1 MKIEKCKTIDKEL
14 LVSYIDNFWQR
25 NHILVRNED
34 LFNWQHLDNSFYNFY
49 IFKYEDKICG
59 IIGFI
64 PTNQYDSN
72 LANNKDYFGAIWSVN
87 KLAPPAAGHFLL
99 KKMISSETPKFIG
112 FVGISEQAKFFYKK
126 SNLEINSLNHYY
138 IINNSFKE
146 YKILKRKKEQ
156 KSYLNIEDSNLT
168 LIKIDNLS
176 VLKLSHKY
184 KPEKTID
191 YLINRYQKHP
201 VYKYFFYGL
210 RNHKN
215 NIQCVF
221 IIRKQIYSDR
231 SCLRIVDIY
240 GDIDN
245 IESLKKQFE
254 NLLSMEDSEYI
265 DVLNYG
271 ISETTFKKIG
281 FSKLDFSSD
290 NIIIPNFFQP
300 FVQKNIEIEFSY
312 ISKYDDFVIFRGDG
326 DQDRPS

>member
-1 MKIEKCKTIDKEL
+1 MY
-14 LVSYIDNFWQR
+14 S
-25 NHILVRNED
+25 
-34 LFNWQHLDNSFYNFY
+34 
-49 IFKYEDKICG
+49 
-59 IIGFI
+59 
-64 PTNQYDSN
+64 
-72 LANNKDYFGAIWSVN
+72 
-87 KLAPPAAGHFLL
+87 
-99 KKMISSETPKFIG
+99 
-112 FVGISEQAKFFYKK
+112 
-126 SNLEINSLNHYY
+126 NSLNHYY
-138 IINNSFKE
+138 IINNSFID
-146 YKILKRKKEQ
+146 YKILKRKVEQ
-156 KSYLNIEDSNLT
+156 KSYLDIEESNLT

-176 VLKLSHKY
+176 NLKLVHKY

-201 VYKYFFYGL
+201 VYKYSFYGL
-210 RNHKN
+210 RNHEN
-215 NIQCVF
+215 NIQCVL

-254 NLLSMEDSEYI
+254 NLLTMEDAEYI

-271 ISETTFKKIG
+271 ISETIFKKIG
-281 FSKLDFSSD
+281 FLKLDFSSD

-300 FVQKNIEIEFSY
+300 FVQKNIKIEFSY

>member
-14 LVSYIDNFWQR
+14 LVSYIDNFWQK
-25 NHILVRNED
+25 NHILVKNQD
-34 LFNWQHLDNSFYNFY
+34 LFNWQHLNNSFYNFY
-49 IFKYEDKICG
+49 VFKNENKICG

-64 PTNQYDSN
+64 PTNQYDKS

-99 KKMISSETPKFIG
+99 KKMISSETPEFIG
-112 FVGISEQAKFFYKK
+112 FVGISEKAKFFYKK
-126 SNLEINSLNHYY
+126 WNLEINSLNHYF
-138 IINNSFKE
+138 IINNSFEK
-146 YKILKRKKEQ
+146 YKILKRKVIQ
-156 KSYLNIEDSNLT
+156 KNYLDIEDPNLT
-168 LIKIDNLS
+168 LIKIENLS
-176 VLKLSHKY
+176 DLKLVHKY
-184 KPEKTID
+184 KPEKTIN
-191 YLINRYQKHP
+191 YLINRYQTHP
-201 VYKYFFYGL
+201 VYKYSFYGL
-210 RNHKN
+210 RNNKN
-215 NIQCVF
+215 NILCVF
-221 IIRKQIYSDR
+221 IIRKQFYSDR

-245 IESLKKQFE
+245 IESLKRQFE
-254 NLLSMEDSEYI
+254 SLLSKENAEYI

-271 ISETTFKKIG
+271 ISETIFKKIG

-300 FVQKNIEIEFSY
+300 FVQKNIKIEFSY